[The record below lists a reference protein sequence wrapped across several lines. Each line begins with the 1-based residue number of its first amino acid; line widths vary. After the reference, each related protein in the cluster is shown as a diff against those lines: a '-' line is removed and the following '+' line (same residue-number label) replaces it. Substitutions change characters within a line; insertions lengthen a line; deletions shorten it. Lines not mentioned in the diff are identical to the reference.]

1 MFQSKFEHVVEEN
14 KKLRKIIAELKIA
27 NKKLRLDN
35 DKKLL
40 IVFITIIGSAIIG
53 DIAYSF
59 IYLFNDYLYF
69 EFYYENT
76 DLFDKFQLYLRIFS
90 IQLLCFALYKLV
102 IIYRR

>member
-1 MFQSKFEHVVEEN
+1 MFTSKFERVVEEN
-14 KKLRKIIAELKIA
+14 KKLRKIIADLKIA

-59 IYLFNDYLYF
+59 IYLFDDYLY
-69 EFYYENT
+69 YECT